1 MEYIDDL
8 LIQLYEMKREKRKA
22 ERMRQKSVNEEN
34 KEVKLYGK

>member
-22 ERMRQKSVNEEN
+22 DRMKQKNWNEEN
-34 KEVKLYGK
+34 K